1 MKFRGLIIAAA
12 VLLVLAGVL
21 YWSEHHKA
29 KETASSST
37 ATPAILKIDPAT
49 VTGLTVKG
57 KGAPP
62 VALARAGAK
71 QWKITGPGDYPAD
84 SSAVTS
90 MLSALSPLN
99 SDSIVEDHP
108 ANLADYGLSDPSLEV
123 DVTGK
128 DNKTSRLLFG
138 DDAPTGGGVYVQL
151 AGNPRVFTAGSYV
164 KSSLNKSLGDLRDK
178 RLLPFDASSVSSI
191 DLDRKNQNIS
201 FARIQNGWQIEKPQP
216 YRTDN
221 YQVGDLLS
229 QLTGAKWDPS
239 VSAEDAARDFSHAT
253 LVATVKLTGSSGND
267 TLEVRKE
274 KDDYFAKSSAVP
286 GAWKIE
292 SSSASSL
299 GADLDRSLDDFRN
312 KQLFDSGY
320 ADPEKIEYH
329 SGSTSIV
336 LARTGDDWT
345 SNGKKMDSNSAEALV
360 TAVRELSASKFVT
373 AGFTVPTI
381 DLTVTSSNGKRVE
394 KLQIQKTSDGAIAK
408 RDVGP
413 TLYSLDPAALSGL
426 TDAIAGLKPAAPE
439 KKK

>member
-21 YWSEHHKA
+21 YWSEHHKP
-29 KETASSST
+29 KENTAASST
-37 ATPAILKIDPAT
+37 TPAILKIDPAT
-49 VTGLTVKG
+49 VTSLIVKQ

-62 VALARAGAK
+62 VVLARADAD
-71 QWKITGPGDYPAD
+71 QWKITAPGDYPAD
-84 SSAVTS
+84 SSTVSS
-90 MLSALSPLN
+90 MLSSLSPLN

-178 RLLPFDASSVSSI
+178 RLVPVDGSSVSNI
-191 DLDRKNQNIS
+191 DLDRKNHDIS
-201 FARIQNGWQIEKPQP
+201 FARIQSGWQIEKPQS

-221 YQVGDLLS
+221 YQVDDLLS

-253 LVATVKLTGSSGND
+253 PVATVKLTGSSGTD

-274 KDDYFAKSSAVP
+274 KDDYYAKSSAVP
-286 GAWKIE
+286 GTWKVDA
-292 SSSASSL
+292 SSSSSL
-299 GADLDRSLDDFRN
+299 AADLDRSLDDFRN
-312 KQLFDSGY
+312 KQVFDFGY

-329 SGSTSIV
+329 SGSTSIM

-345 SNGKKMDSNSAEALV
+345 SNGKKMDSNSVEALV
-360 TAVRELSASKFVT
+360 TAVRELSALKFVT

-408 RDVGP
+408 RDDGP
-413 TLYSLDPAALSGL
+413 MLYSLDSAALTGF

>member
-21 YWSEHHKA
+21 YWSEHYKP
-29 KETASSST
+29 KENTTASST
-37 ATPAILKIDPAT
+37 TPAILKIDPAT
-49 VTGLTVKG
+49 VTSLIVKQ

-62 VALARAGAK
+62 VVLARAGAN

-84 SSAVTS
+84 SSAVSS

-178 RLLPFDASSVSSI
+178 RLVPVDGSSVSNI

-201 FARIQNGWQIEKPQP
+201 FARIQNGWQIEKPQS

-221 YQVGDLLS
+221 YQVDDLLS

-253 LVATVKLTGSSGND
+253 PVATVKLTRSSGND
-267 TLEVRKE
+267 TIEVRKE

-312 KQLFDSGY
+312 KQLFDFGY

-373 AGFTVPTI
+373 TGFTVPTI

>member
-1 MKFRGLIIAAA
+1 LI
-12 VLLVLAGVL
+12 
-21 YWSEHHKA
+21 
-29 KETASSST
+29 
-37 ATPAILKIDPAT
+37 
-49 VTGLTVKG
+49 VKQ

-62 VALARAGAK
+62 VVLARAGAD
-71 QWKITGPGDYPAD
+71 QWKITAPGDYPAD
-84 SSAVTS
+84 SSTVSS
-90 MLSALSPLN
+90 MLSSLSPLN

-178 RLLPFDASSVSSI
+178 RLVPVDGSSVSNI
-191 DLDRKNQNIS
+191 DLDRKNHDIS
-201 FARIQNGWQIEKPQP
+201 FARIQSGWQIEKPQS

-221 YQVGDLLS
+221 YQVDDLLS

-253 LVATVKLTGSSGND
+253 PVATVKLTGSSGTD

-274 KDDYFAKSSAVP
+274 KDDYYAKSSAVP
-286 GAWKIE
+286 GTWKVDA
-292 SSSASSL
+292 SSSSSL
-299 GADLDRSLDDFRN
+299 AADLDRSLDDFRN
-312 KQLFDSGY
+312 KQVFDFGY

-329 SGSTSIV
+329 SGSTSIM

-381 DLTVTSSNGKRVE
+381 DLTVASSNGKRVE

-408 RDVGP
+408 RDDGP
-413 TLYSLDPAALSGL
+413 MLYSLDSAALTGL